1 MGGTGF
7 RVSLDNGGTGFYP
20 LGNGGELDST
30 PLVMEELDS
39 TPIGKGG
46 RGVKRAVLLIYRLCI
61 IRKASGLG
69 LYS

>member
-30 PLVMEELDS
+30 PLVMGELGS

-46 RGVKRAVLLIYRLCI
+46 RGGKKGYVTNLPSLHHP
-61 IRKASGLG
+61 
-69 LYS
+69 